1 MPTCKYGV
9 ALGSELNSSTGHLGD
24 LGNAYEPHIR
34 VSLFFSGMSWFDT
47 SNFTSLAKT
56 ALSQAQK
63 SIDKVLDI
71 EQDGEGDG
79 TSSVAVKGKPSSS
92 FMET

>member
-1 MPTCKYGV
+1 
-9 ALGSELNSSTGHLGD
+9 
-24 LGNAYEPHIR
+24 
-34 VSLFFSGMSWFDT
+34 MSWFDT